1 MDIKSELL
9 KPFGYLRGGVEPG
22 HHKAT
27 AECETVK
34 MSAPKTVVLP
44 MLQHIG
50 APCSPLVKPGD
61 EVFVGTKIGDS
72 EKLISAPIH
81 SSVSGKV
88 KSVKEFAL
96 AQGVN
101 MMAVEIESDGLM
113 APDPEIKPPVIEDE
127 KSLVE
132 AVREMGL
139 VGLGGAGFPA
149 HVKLMKNPDKPLDT
163 LIINGAECE
172 PFITADYRECLENTD
187 DIVSGVY
194 LLLKLMKFERVIIAI
209 EDNKPKAIE
218 KLLKISSDSE
228 DKENRVRVMKMRTHY
243 PQGAEKALIY
253 TATGRKLGV
262 GKLPA
267 DVGCVVVNI
276 TSVSAIGKYLKTG
289 MPLVSKRLTIDGDL
303 VNEPKN
309 VLVPLGSSISDV
321 LEFAGGI
328 KADPYKLIIGGP
340 MMGLAI
346 ENTAAPIVK
355 QNNAVLAL
363 SEKTAYMPEAEACI
377 RCGKCATACPM
388 HLVPFHI
395 AGAVNH
401 GDSDEIKNLYADYC
415 MECGCCA
422 FSCPSKRPL
431 VETMRRAKAILREKK

>member
-9 KPFGYLRGGVEPG
+9 KPFGYLRGGIEPG
-22 HHKAT
+22 HYKST
-27 AECETVK
+27 AEQETVV
-34 MSAPKTVVLP
+34 MPAPKTVVIP

-50 APCSPLVKPGD
+50 APCSPIVKAGD

-81 SSVSGKV
+81 SSVSGTV
-88 KSVKEFAL
+88 KSVKEVSL
-96 AQGVN
+96 AQGTKI
-101 MMAVEIESDGLM
+101 MSVEIESDGLDTL
-113 APDPEIKPPVIEDE
+113 DPNLKPPVIDSEE
-127 KSLVE
+127 QLVS

-172 PFITADYRECLENTD
+172 PFITADYRECMENTE
-187 DIVSGVY
+187 DIFEGVY
-194 LLLKLMKFERVIIAI
+194 LLLKKMNFERVIIAI

-218 KLLKISSDSE
+218 KLLEISSNSLDA
-228 DKENRVRVMKMRTHY
+228 ENRVRVMKMKTHY

-267 DVGCVVVNI
+267 DVGCVVMNI
-276 TSVSAIGKYLKTG
+276 TSVSSIGKYLKTG
-289 MPLVSKRLTIDGDL
+289 IPLVRKRLTIDGDL
-303 VNEPKN
+303 ANAPKN
-309 VLVPLGSSISDV
+309 VLVPLGASIESV
-321 LEFAGGI
+321 IEFAGGL
-328 KADPYKLIIGGP
+328 KDEPYKLIIGGP
-340 MMGLAI
+340 MMGLSI
-346 ENTAAPIVK
+346 SDTGAPIVK
-355 QNNAVLAL
+355 QNNAILSL
-363 SEKTAYMPEAEACI
+363 SEKMAYMPEAEACI
-377 RCGKCATACPM
+377 RCGRCANVCPM

-395 AGAVNH
+395 GGAVKS
-401 GDSDEIKNLYADYC
+401 GDAEAIKNLYADYC

-431 VETMRRAKAILREKK
+431 VETMRRAKAILRESK